1 MSRGHGIMLIDVIPA
16 PVRRPTKEDIFPG
29 EPCASPG
36 GKHVQRTWYNVDRR
50 YTSAG
55 SPSDQR
61 EDIFPGEPCASAGG
75 NMSERHGIMLIDKLP
90 AMYKERRHVPM
101 NSIGGGA
108 IGGASWRS
116 SRIYIKKIGL

>member
-16 PVRRPTKEDIFPG
+16 LVRRPTKEDI
-29 EPCASPG
+29 
-36 GKHVQRTWYNVDRR
+36 Y
-50 YTSAG
+50 
-55 SPSDQR
+55 PS
-61 EDIFPGEPCASAGG
+61 EPCASAGG

-101 NSIGGGA
+101 NCIGGGA
-108 IGGASWRS
+108 IGRATWRS